1 MPSSSTTRVTV
12 RSRNRRSCEITRTA
26 PANPARCW
34 LSQRRPSRSR
44 WLVGSSSSSTSGS
57 VTRRRASIT
66 RACSPPLRLPI
77 VRRPSMPSAP
87 STPSRER
94 TCSIRVRP
102 AQPPRASNSSRAAAY
117 PARCPGVA
125 PSRAASRRR
134 TVAWAATRAGAPE
147 RTICSTVMAGSGASW
162 ACQPT
167 VSPGERTTA
176 PAVGGSRP
184 ARTRIRVDLPT
195 PPGPTSPTRS
205 PGDRVRSRPSKSG
218 SRSTCLLRDTARNTG
233 GAPSRSRWDDG
244 SGGRRARRPSV
255 DGARR
260 GDAGVRAARR
270 QGASPRAARQA
281 VFPHP
286 GTPAAPQRALRGRRS
301 GGSAGLLAH
310 GVHAAVDV
318 DDLAGRGREP
328 VGQQG
333 DARLARR
340 APGR

>member
-117 PARCPGVA
+117 PARCPGAA
-125 PSRAASRRR
+125 PSRVASRRR

-147 RTICSTVMAGSGASW
+147 RTICSTVRAGSGASW

-233 GAPSRSRWDDG
+233 GAPSRSRWFDG
-244 SGGRRARRPSV
+244 SGGRRVRRPSV
-255 DGARR
+255 DGHGGATRESEQHEVRVPGPGRRGNRFSRTRERRRPRSGRCGAVGRKERRATGPSRARR
-260 GDAGVRAARR
+260 RR
-270 QGASPRAARQA
+270 
-281 VFPHP
+281 
-286 GTPAAPQRALRGRRS
+286 RGRSRRWW
-301 GGSAGLLAH
+301 
-310 GVHAAVDV
+310 
-318 DDLAGRGREP
+318 RGTSR
-328 VGQQG
+328 
-333 DARLARR
+333 
-340 APGR
+340 